1 MKKTVLFLVFVIMCA
16 QTVTL
21 AHNPFKDSDEMSGDV
36 TILYRAP
43 EYNIPNFSIDEEM
56 AVLDTV
62 TLKCPNC
69 GEQNFVSSLTYPIM
83 VCLCRICKTVWT
95 VDLSK

>member
-36 TILYRAP
+36 TIPYRAP
-43 EYNIPNFSIDEEM
+43 EYSIPTYIIGENK
-56 AVLDTV
+56 AVSDTV
-62 TLKCPNC
+62 TL
-69 GEQNFVSSLTYPIM
+69 
-83 VCLCRICKTVWT
+83 
-95 VDLSK
+95 

>member
-1 MKKTVLFLVFVIMCA
+1 MKRIVLFLVSVIICA
-16 QTVTL
+16 HTVTL
-21 AHNPFKDSDEMSGDV
+21 AHGPINSSNEICV
-36 TILYRAP
+36 ETTIPYRAQD
-43 EYNIPNFSIDEEM
+43 YNYPILLLGENM
-56 AVLDTV
+56 AVSDTV